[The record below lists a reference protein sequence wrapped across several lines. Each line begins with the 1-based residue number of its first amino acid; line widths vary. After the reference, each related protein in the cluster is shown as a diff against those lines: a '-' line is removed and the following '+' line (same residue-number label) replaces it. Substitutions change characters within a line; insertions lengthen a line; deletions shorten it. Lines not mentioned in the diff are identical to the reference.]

1 MSTTDEDKKNIQ
13 ENSLVAEN
21 IIKIFNIE
29 NIDERKNSFNNLT
42 KNERDSYLS
51 LMGKFFPANKIEGIQ
66 SESQKKFIVAAKDE
80 SLSENDKLG
89 LVNNLSETE
98 KQNLFNDF
106 VTKHSVKIGIES
118 LISPTNSTKQDVQ
131 GETETNS
138 IENPHHNEDVPA
150 ENGLSPVS
158 QDNKNSD
165 EQVSQQHNQNQTTPI
180 NDSKQGI
187 EKKSDEITLGPDP
200 FENIS
205 ESIINNKDKQNI
217 VDELIV
223 KLISARKEK
232 RIETEEKLEFLK
244 KQKQYLIDEIKNQ
257 EEIEKNKPQNI
268 GANNGGRPSL
278 FSMGFGGKN
287 NQQEGI
293 TKKINELTNIN
304 QEIQKTITY
313 GRVILDRKLIGA
325 INSGVRVISLH
336 AEMNEK
342 INDINQMVLN
352 NHLEGGSEFFEAMD
366 KYKTD
371 HNLQIKEVWN
381 NIYDQNIQTEEVKEL
396 RKKAFSV
403 INNNEE
409 FTKKLMDAENILEKY
424 KASTE
429 KFTNELNTLIEK
441 HDFVPEY
448 LTSEELD
455 RIQSRLQVKDSLF
468 SRPDGKRIDDA
479 SSEFSKTTEQLV
491 EKIKSIIEKI
501 KAMLGGARAS
511 LSA

>member
-21 IIKIFNIE
+21 IIKIFDIE

-42 KNERDSYLS
+42 ENERDSYLS
-51 LMGKFFPANKIEGIQ
+51 LMVEFFPDDKIDGIQ

-80 SLSENDKLG
+80 SLSEGDKIKLA
-89 LVNNLSETE
+89 NNLSGTE
-98 KQNLFNDF
+98 KQSLFNNF
-106 VTKHSVKIGIES
+106 IMKNEVKIGVGKHV
-118 LISPTNSTKQDVQ
+118 LPTNSIKQDVH

-138 IENPHHNEDVPA
+138 IDPLHQGEGGAAEDS
-150 ENGLSPVS
+150 LSPVL

-165 EQVSQQHNQNQTTPI
+165 EQVSQQKDQNQTTPV

-200 FENIS
+200 FDGMS
-205 ESIINNKDKQNI
+205 RVVMNNNTNYNV
-217 VDELIV
+217 VDELIGP
-223 KLISARKEK
+223 LISSRKEK

-293 TKKINELTNIN
+293 TKKINELTKIN

-325 INSGVRVISLH
+325 INSGGRVISLH
-336 AEMNEK
+336 ADMNEK
-342 INDINQMVLN
+342 VNNINQMVLN
-352 NHLEGGSEFFEAMD
+352 NAIEGGSEFFEAMD

-381 NIYDQNIQTEEVKEL
+381 DIYDQNIQTEEVKEL

-424 KASTE
+424 QASTE

-441 HDFVPEY
+441 HDFTPEY

-455 RIQSRLQVKDSLF
+455 RIQSKLQVKDSLF